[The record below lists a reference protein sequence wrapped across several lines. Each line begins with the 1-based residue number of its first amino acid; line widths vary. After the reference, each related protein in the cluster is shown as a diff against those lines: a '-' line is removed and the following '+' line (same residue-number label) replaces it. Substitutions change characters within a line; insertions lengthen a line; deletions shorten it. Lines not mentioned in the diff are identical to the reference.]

1 MAEGHVWPLE
11 STTRDDRLRLAA
23 IVETPR
29 VPRREIW
36 FDVPIEYAGWVTDR
50 ADPFYLVA
58 RRWMMFEGID
68 AIVHGP
74 VATTLRAK
82 DGEFQRNLMSLL
94 GLHPEREIP
103 YRQVTLDATEVVET
117 PAAEPEAAV
126 AAFSGGLDSLFT
138 IYQNVVEPQPGAW
151 DIRAAV
157 MVHGFDIALDDP
169 KAWSAAV
176 DRAGPAL
183 AEAGLPLI
191 EIATNARE
199 LGDWLV
205 LASSGLTA
213 ALALFGG
220 AVGRGV
226 VAGSD
231 PYFRD
236 GRYTLG
242 VSDTLYPWLSS
253 RSFEVVVDARS
264 FDRPGKIRG
273 MGRWTTALERMRVC
287 YAPDANGVNCGVCK
301 KCVGTWLHCRSLGV
315 TTGAFSREPDPD
327 TVAAKLREWDPN
339 HPVWGPAYR
348 HGLEQWV
355 VWAEAD
361 GIDEPWLAVA
371 RGLLQGQPSQ

>member
-1 MAEGHVWPLE
+1 MTEGHVWPLE
-11 STTRDDRLRLAA
+11 PAPRGDVVRCAA
-23 IVETPR
+23 VIETPR

-36 FDVPIEYAGWVTDR
+36 FDVPAEYAGWLTDR

-58 RRWMMFEGID
+58 RRWMMFEGVD
-68 AIVHGP
+68 ATVHGP
-74 VATTLRAK
+74 VATSLRAK
-82 DGEFQRNLMSLL
+82 DGEFQRNLLSLL

-117 PAAEPEAAV
+117 AAAEPEAAV

-138 IYQNVVEPQPGAW
+138 IYQNAVVPQPGAW
-151 DIRAAV
+151 DLRAAV
-157 MVHGFDIALDDP
+157 MVHGFDIDLDDRS
-169 KAWSAAV
+169 AWATAV
-176 DRAGPAL
+176 DRALPAL
-183 AEAGLPLI
+183 REAGMPLI
-191 EIATNARE
+191 RVATNARE

-205 LASSGLTA
+205 LASSGLSA
-213 ALALFGG
+213 VLSLFGG

-264 FDRPGKIRG
+264 FDRPSKIRA
-273 MGRWTTALERMRVC
+273 MRSWTTALGAMRVC
-287 YAPDANGVNCGVCK
+287 YQPDANGVNCGVCM
-301 KCVGTWLHCRSLGV
+301 KCVGTWLHCRSLGIA
-315 TTGAFSREPDPD
+315 TSAFARDPAPEI
-327 TVAAKLREWDPN
+327 VAAALSEWDPN

-355 VWAEAD
+355 AWAEAD
-361 GIDEPWLAVA
+361 GIDEPWLEVA
-371 RGLLQGQPSQ
+371 RCLLAGRSPQ